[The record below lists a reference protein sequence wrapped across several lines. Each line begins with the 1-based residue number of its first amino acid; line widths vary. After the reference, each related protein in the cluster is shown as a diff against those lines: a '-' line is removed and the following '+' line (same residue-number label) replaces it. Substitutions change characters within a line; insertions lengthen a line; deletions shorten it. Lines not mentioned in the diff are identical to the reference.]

1 MNEHVL
7 ACPVCQRP
15 LQQANKQWSCDQQH
29 HFDQARQGY
38 INLLLP
44 QRKRSKSPGDDSDMV
59 LARQRFL
66 NSGLYQPISDWLNQA
81 VLTQSQSTGRC
92 DHVVD
97 VGCGEGYYSQR
108 LADTLRQQNPDI
120 HLYGIDISKEA
131 IRRATQRSRDVF
143 WLVASGADMPIL
155 PNRVDILV
163 SLFTGLMPE
172 GFRPVM
178 AEHGQIV
185 TVNAG
190 AKHLHQ
196 LRHILYD
203 TVRESDYTPSPRMNE
218 HFDCFNDST
227 LTFDIA
233 LQGTQQITDL
243 VAMTP
248 HHWRINQAARDRL
261 AQVNELTVTVDV
273 VMHQFAV
280 KARQGVEHDT
290 H

>member
-15 LQQANKQWSCDQQH
+15 LHQQHTQWSCEQQH

-44 QRKRSKSPGDDSDMV
+44 QRKRSKSPGDDKDMV

-66 NSGLYQPISDWLNQA
+66 NSGLYQPISDWLNHA
-81 VLTQSQSTGRC
+81 VLTHAQHSAHS
-92 DHVVD
+92 DHIVD

-108 LADTLRQQNPDI
+108 LADTLRQHNPDL

-131 IRRATQRSRDVF
+131 VRRATQRSRDVF

-178 AEHGQIV
+178 AKHGQIF

-203 TVRESDYTPSPRMNE
+203 NVRESDYTPTPRMGE
-218 HFDCFNDST
+218 HFDCLNDST

-280 KARQGVEHDT
+280 KTAQGVEHDA